1 MFRRLSALRFGP
13 LRFVLLVLC
22 LVGAQHV
29 SLVHAFEHLSP
40 RAAAVL
46 TDGDDDGAPTHAA
59 AVCPDCLSAHS
70 LATLFSGSAPDTS
83 VADLSHVLR
92 AASLRVAVHGA
103 APEPCAHGP
112 PVFPLI

>member
-22 LVGAQHV
+22 LIGAQHV

-46 TDGDDDGAPTHAA
+46 AESDDDGAPTHA

-70 LATLFSGSAPDTS
+70 LATLFSGSAPDTA

>member
-1 MFRRLSALRFGP
+1 MFRRLSA

-40 RAAAVL
+40 RAASVL
-46 TDGDDDGAPTHAA
+46 AESDDDGAPTHA

-70 LATLFSGSAPDTS
+70 LATLFSGSAPDTA

>member
-40 RAAAVL
+40 RAAVL
-46 TDGDDDGAPTHAA
+46 ADSDDDGALTHA

-70 LATLFSGSAPDTS
+70 LATLFSGTAPDTV